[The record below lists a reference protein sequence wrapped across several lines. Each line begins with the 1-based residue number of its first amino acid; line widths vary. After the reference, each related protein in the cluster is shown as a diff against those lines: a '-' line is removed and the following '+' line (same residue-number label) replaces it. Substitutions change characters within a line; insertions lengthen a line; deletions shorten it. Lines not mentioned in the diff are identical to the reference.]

1 MVNYNNSKI
10 YKIVDNTNN
19 NIYVGSTTKK
29 YLSDRLSS
37 HNSDYRRFKKINK
50 GYITSF
56 EILKNNNFDIILLEL
71 VNCNSKDEL
80 KSRERFYIETLDCV
94 NKNIPGRTNKEYKNV
109 KYALERNWH
118 NFSKDNSDQIEE
130 QSKQLGNLTINIGL
144 TPYLIYNFES
154 SYGVQKNC
162 VTGVKR
168 VIRRGRSNFISKK
181 LPQNLQDESCALC
194 MEEFKDTP
202 HIPTRETICKHT
214 FHWTCLNNYK
224 SREYTPLCPM
234 CRHIL

>member
-1 MVNYNNSKI
+1 MVNYNNGKI

-94 NKNIPGRTNKEYKNV
+94 NKNIPGRTNKEYKETNKEKITEYNKEYRETNKEKIKEYRETNKEKIKENRETNKE
-109 KYALERNWH
+109 KYEISNKNYRELNKL
-118 NFSKDNSDQIEE
+118 NKKIYDN
-130 QSKQLGNLTINIGL
+130 
-144 TPYLIYNFES
+144 YLIAW
-154 SYGVQKNC
+154 KN
-162 VTGVKR
+162 TWGGPYD
-168 VIRRGRSNFISKK
+168 IRCNNN
-181 LPQNLQDESCALC
+181 NLLRIDVNLFA
-194 MEEFKDTP
+194 
-202 HIPTRETICKHT
+202 
-214 FHWTCLNNYK
+214 
-224 SREYTPLCPM
+224 
-234 CRHIL
+234 